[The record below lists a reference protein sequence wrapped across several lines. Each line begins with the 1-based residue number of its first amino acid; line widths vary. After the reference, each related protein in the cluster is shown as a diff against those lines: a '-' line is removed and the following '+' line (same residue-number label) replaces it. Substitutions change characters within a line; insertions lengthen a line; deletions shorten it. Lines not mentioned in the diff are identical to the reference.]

1 MVKIT
6 FREHNKFYLLIL
18 PLILTFNDYGFYF
31 KSLTFVSSYLNIS
44 CMVMLAGYWFSRLKL
59 FYSMSELLL
68 VKADFLV
75 AKDEDF
81 YHLVPVSSLIG
92 RLLYNLL
99 LKVT

>member
-1 MVKIT
+1 MVKTT

-31 KSLTFVSSYLNIS
+31 ESLTFVSSYLNIS

-59 FYSMSELLL
+59 FYSMSELLI

-81 YHLVPVSSLIG
+81 TILYQLVVWLGDYCTI
-92 RLLYNLL
+92 YY
-99 LKVT
+99 